1 MSIDVNN
8 MSLEDLTRLKKDVDK
23 AIASFEARK
32 MAEARAA
39 LDAKAREMG
48 FTFEQLAG
56 GKPGKKAP
64 VAPKYRDP
72 ANPSA
77 TWSGRGRRPGWF
89 VAGLAA
95 GKSPDDFLI
104 G

>member
-1 MSIDVNN
+1 MSIDVNT
-8 MSLEDLTRLKKDVDK
+8 MSLEDLAKLKKDVDK

-56 GKPGKKAP
+56 GKGGKKAP

-77 TWSGRGRRPGWF
+77 TWSGRGRRPHWF
-89 VAGLAA
+89 NEGMAA
-95 GKSPDDFLI
+95 GKSPEDFLI
-104 G
+104 

>member
-8 MSLEDLTRLKKDVDK
+8 LSLDELTRLKKDVDK
-23 AIASFEARK
+23 AIASFEARR
-32 MAEARAA
+32 MAEVRAA

-48 FTFEQLAG
+48 FTLDQLTG

-64 VAPKYRDP
+64 AAAKYRDP